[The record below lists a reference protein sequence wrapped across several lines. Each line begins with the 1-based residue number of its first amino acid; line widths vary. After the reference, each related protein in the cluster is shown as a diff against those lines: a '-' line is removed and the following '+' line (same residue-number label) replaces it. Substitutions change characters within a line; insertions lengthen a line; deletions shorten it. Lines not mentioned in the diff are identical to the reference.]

1 MNRKRL
7 YILST
12 VVFAV
17 IVLFITL
24 PPVTLLLD
32 RVRPRILGFPFM
44 QFWLL
49 AIPLLLSVWLIIWF
63 VLECRIE
70 DRDAILSGK
79 SEGGERNE

>member
-1 MNRKRL
+1 MSRKGL
-7 YILST
+7 YTFST
-12 VVFAV
+12 VVFV
-17 IVLFITL
+17 VVVLFITL

-49 AIPLLLSVWLIIWF
+49 AVPILLAVWLIIWF

-70 DRDAILSGK
+70 DRDALLSEK
-79 SEGGERNE
+79 SKGGETE